1 MLFNKKL
8 SEADHYK
15 KLEDIYF
22 ANLVDCLSF
31 IETLARTKSDNFL
44 EDILVYINTL
54 LKINKER
61 AKRLEFLSS
70 RCKLQEIEFNN
81 ILKEYQKWVG

>member
-1 MLFNKKL
+1 MFFYKKL
-8 SEADHYK
+8 SEVDHYNE
-15 KLEDIYF
+15 LEETYSY
-22 ANLVDCLSF
+22 NLEDCLSYVA
-31 IETLARTKSDNFL
+31 TLARNKSDNAL

>member
-81 ILKEYQKWVG
+81 ILKEYQK